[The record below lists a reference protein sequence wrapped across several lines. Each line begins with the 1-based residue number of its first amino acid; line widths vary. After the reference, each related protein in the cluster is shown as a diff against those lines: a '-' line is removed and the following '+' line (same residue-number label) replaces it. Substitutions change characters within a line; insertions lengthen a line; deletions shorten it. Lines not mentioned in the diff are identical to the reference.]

1 VIQFIVPAVP
11 VAQPRQRHRVV
22 QSGGRTFT
30 QNYTPSKHPV
40 QSFKATVRMA
50 AQQAY
55 DGPPLN
61 EPLTMRLLFVMDRP
75 GRLLQKKSPPG
86 RIPFCNKN
94 KDWDNLGKSVSD
106 ALNGLVYV
114 DDGLLWSVSV
124 EKVFGSRL
132 EAPHVEVT
140 ITPSGE
146 ASCK

>member
-1 VIQFIVPAVP
+1 MIKFIVPAVP

-61 EPLTMRLLFVMDRP
+61 EPIAMRIVFVMDRP
-75 GRLLQKKSPPG
+75 ARLLKKKSPEG
-86 RIPFCNKN
+86 RVPFCNKN
-94 KDWDNLGKSVSD
+94 KDWDNLGKAVSD
-106 ALNGLVYV
+106 ALNGLAYI
-114 DDGLLWSVSV
+114 DDGLLWDVSV
-124 EKVFGSRL
+124 RKVYGSRI
-132 EAPHVEVT
+132 EAPHVEVEIIRT
-140 ITPSGE
+140 E